1 MICRGAAGDPP
12 RGRPNKKGPVK
23 MFHRQVKDITMSG
36 RDFNRL
42 SEYIQKECGIKMSDS
57 KKTMLEARLLK
68 RLRAL
73 RMHSFEEY
81 CDFLFSEEGADQEVV
96 HMIDVVTTNKTD
108 FFREPAH
115 FEYLISRVVPELINR
130 QGNRLVLWS
139 AGCSTGEEPYTISMV
154 LSEFQ
159 SLRPDFQFTVLATDI
174 STKVLESAQR
184 AIYKFDQITPM
195 PEQLRKKYLLR
206 SRDKNSQLV
215 RIAPELRQAVKFRRL
230 NFLEEDFGFREKL
243 GVIFCRNVLIY
254 FDRQTQH
261 RVLSKFCRHLAK
273 GGYLF
278 VGHSETLNGLDLP
291 LEQVAPTIYR
301 KIS

>member
-1 MICRGAAGDPP
+1 MF
-12 RGRPNKKGPVK
+12 NK
-23 MFHRQVKDITMSG
+23 HVKDITMSSKE
-36 RDFNRL
+36 FSRL

-73 RMHSFEEY
+73 RMHSFTEY

-108 FFREPAH
+108 FFREPVH
-115 FEYLISRVVPELINR
+115 FEYLVSRVVPELIHR
-130 QGNRLVLWS
+130 QSSRLVLWS

-154 LSEFQ
+154 LKEFQ
-159 SLRPDFQFTVLATDI
+159 AIRPDFQFTVLATDI

-184 AIYKFDQITPM
+184 AVYKFDQIAPM
-195 PEQLRKKYLLR
+195 PEILRKKYLLK
-206 SRDKNSQLV
+206 SRDKSSQLV
-215 RIAPELRQAVKFRRL
+215 RIVPELRQMVRFRRL
-230 NFLEEDFGFREKL
+230 NFLEDDFGFREKL
-243 GVIFCRNVLIY
+243 AVIFCRNVMIY
-254 FDRQTQH
+254 FDRETQH
-261 RVLSKFCRHLAK
+261 RVLTKFCRHLAK

-278 VGHSETLNGLDLP
+278 VGHSETLSGLDLP
-291 LEQVAPTIYR
+291 LEQAAPTIYR